1 MTSHLYLETAVEA
14 LIFCT
19 QEPLSLSEIRA
30 CLRESLE
37 REVFTEEIQ
46 PVLDGLCHK
55 YESAHYPFQIY
66 ALAGGYQFLSKPA
79 YHKTVGTLL
88 RQKSKKKLSKAALET
103 LAIIAYRQP
112 ITKGEIENI
121 RGVASDYALQKLLD
135 KELITIKGKAEQA
148 GRPILYGTS
157 AKFMEHFGLAS
168 LEDLPQLKDFAE
180 PAPGQAEAMEAL

>member
-1 MTSHLYLETAVEA
+1 MHLYLEATVEA
-14 LIFCT
+14 LIFCA

-37 REVFTEEIQ
+37 REFFTEELL
-46 PVLDGLCHK
+46 PVLEGLCRK
-55 YESAHYPFQIY
+55 YESAIYPFQVY
-66 ALAGGYQFLSKPA
+66 ALAGGYQFLSKPTH
-79 YHKTVGTLL
+79 HKTIGTLL

-135 KELITIKGKAEQA
+135 KELIVIKGKAEQA

-168 LEDLPQLKDFAE
+168 LDDLPQLKDFAE
-180 PAPGQAEAMEAL
+180 PAPGPMEAVAAP